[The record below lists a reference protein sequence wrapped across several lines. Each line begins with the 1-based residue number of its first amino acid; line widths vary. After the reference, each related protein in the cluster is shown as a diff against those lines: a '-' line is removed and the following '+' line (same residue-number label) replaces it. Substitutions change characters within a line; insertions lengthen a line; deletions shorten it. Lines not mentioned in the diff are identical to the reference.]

1 MEGINMKIN
10 KYIGISVLL
19 AVAILANSAWAVKAA
34 DKRTYSNHSYHQ
46 QKPKP
51 QEVKEILP
59 EIIHN
64 PPLQISSTE
73 DFFVSATINN
83 LGIGVPIIHYR
94 FDGDNN
100 YYKRALRK
108 APSGQFQFK
117 ILSAALT
124 GKQLEY
130 YIEVATG
137 SKVLATLGTDINPIK
152 VAIIA
157 PAHNMIMLYL
167 AIAAAVIGLV
177 IKLVISINNK
187 TKALKEKDKTSAV
200 KAVEVKKKKRP
211 QLSARSR

>member
-1 MEGINMKIN
+1 MKIN
-10 KYIGISVLL
+10 KQIGIIVLL
-19 AVAILANSAWAVKAA
+19 AVAVLANSAWAVKAA
-34 DKRTYSNHSYHQ
+34 DKRGYSNHSYQQ

-51 QEVKEILP
+51 EEVKEILP

-83 LGIGVPIIHYR
+83 LGIGIPIIYYR
-94 FDGDNN
+94 FDGDDN

-108 APSGQFQFK
+108 GPSGQFQFK

-157 PAHNMIMLYL
+157 PVHNMIMLYL
-167 AIAAAVIGLV
+167 AIAAGVIGL
-177 IKLVISINNK
+177 IAKLVISMNNK
-187 TKALKEKDKTSAV
+187 SKSSKEKDKTSPV
-200 KAVEVKKKKRP
+200 KAIEVRKKKQP

>member
-1 MEGINMKIN
+1 MKMN
-10 KYIGISVLL
+10 KQIGIIVLL
-19 AVAILANSAWAVKAA
+19 AVATFANSAWAVKAA
-34 DKRTYSNHSYHQ
+34 DKRDYSNHSYHQ
-46 QKPKP
+46 QKPKQ

-73 DFFVSATINN
+73 DFFVSAKINN
-83 LGIGVPIIHYR
+83 LGIGIPIIYYR
-94 FDGDNN
+94 FDGDKN

-137 SKVLATLGTDINPIK
+137 SKVLATLGAKVSPIK

-167 AIAAAVIGLV
+167 AIAAGVIGL
-177 IKLVISINNK
+177 IARIVISINSK
-187 TKALKEKDKTSAV
+187 SKASKEKASTVKT
-200 KAVEVKKKKRP
+200 VEAKRKRQP